1 MAHLLTFQ
9 NRQIV
14 ARQDIQSQQQLPQQ
28 EGTTFVIDQAGQ
40 NLPQI
45 HHNGEQVWVVLGEEE
60 GLLLDA
66 QNSADLFLQTPT
78 QNYQLLSG
86 QWVPVTGQPWAGATV
101 LAETVIAPVS
111 ESASIS
117 GLTAFGLG
125 ALGLAGAGLAGSG
138 GGSDNEADAATPSTP
153 TTPTQPNTPANH
165 TGSIQISG
173 EAKVGSTLT
182 AKVSDADGV
191 PANIKYQWYADGQ
204 PISGANAA
212 TYTLT
217 AAQTGKA
224 VTVQATYTDNANH
237 SETPLSG
244 ATAAVVANTQPPVN
258 PPANH
263 TGSVSISGEA
273 KVGSTLTASISDAD
287 GVPTNIQYQWYADG
301 QPISGATAAN
311 YQPTAADAGKHITVQ
326 AAYTDNASHA
336 ETPLSGAT
344 AAVVGNAQPPV
355 QPPANHAPTAIS
367 LSATTLAEGKAGATV
382 GQLRTTDP
390 DAGDTHLYT
399 VSDNRFEV
407 VNGYLK
413 LKAGQLV
420 DYVKPRAINRRVF

>member
-1 MAHLLTFQ
+1 MAQLLVVQ
-9 NRQIV
+9 EKQVIAQHNV
-14 ARQDIQSQQQLPQQ
+14 NGQQFLPQQ
-28 EGTTFVIDQAGQ
+28 EGTAFVIDQAGQ

-45 HHNGEQVWVVLGEEE
+45 RHNGEQVWVVLGEEE

-86 QWVPVTGQPWAGATV
+86 QWVPVSGQPWAGATV
-101 LAETVIAPVS
+101 LAETVIVPVS

-138 GGSDNEADAATPSTP
+138 GGSDNDTPP
-153 TTPTQPNTPANH
+153 PA
-165 TGSIQISG
+165 
-173 EAKVGSTLT
+173 
-182 AKVSDADGV
+182 
-191 PANIKYQWYADGQ
+191 
-204 PISGANAA
+204 
-212 TYTLT
+212 
-217 AAQTGKA
+217 
-224 VTVQATYTDNANH
+224 
-237 SETPLSG
+237 
-244 ATAAVVANTQPPVN
+244 PPVN
-258 PPANH
+258 PSPPVNPPPVNPPPANH
-263 TGSVSISGEA
+263 TGQVSISGEA
-273 KVGSTLTASISDAD
+273 KVGSTLTASVSDAD